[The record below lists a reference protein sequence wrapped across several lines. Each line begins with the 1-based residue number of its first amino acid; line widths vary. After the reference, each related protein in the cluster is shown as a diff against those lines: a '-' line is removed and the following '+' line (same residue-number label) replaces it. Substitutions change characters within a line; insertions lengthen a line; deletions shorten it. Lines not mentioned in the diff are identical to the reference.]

1 MTSGPELVLDVSLHR
16 AAFVDAPC
24 RIRIWCASDVPEHR
38 PVVLVEPT
46 ADGDGLPSDGCWPAL
61 SAWVR
66 AQLPASAQSPV
77 WLERWQERAV
87 AAVLMDR
94 PGVTEL
100 MVVSD
105 VSGPDRDRSP
115 FRRKEFEE
123 LTRAEL

>member
-1 MTSGPELVLDVSLHR
+1 MTTGPALALDVTLHN

-24 RIRIWCASDVPEHR
+24 RIRIWYDADAPGHR
-38 PVVLVEPT
+38 PVVLLEP
-46 ADGDGLPSDGCWPAL
+46 AANGDGLPSDGCWPAL
-61 SAWVR
+61 GAWVR
-66 AQLPASAQSPV
+66 AQLPPAAAAPV

-100 MVVSD
+100 MRVND

-115 FRRKEFEE
+115 FRRKQFEL
-123 LTRAEL
+123 LTQAEL